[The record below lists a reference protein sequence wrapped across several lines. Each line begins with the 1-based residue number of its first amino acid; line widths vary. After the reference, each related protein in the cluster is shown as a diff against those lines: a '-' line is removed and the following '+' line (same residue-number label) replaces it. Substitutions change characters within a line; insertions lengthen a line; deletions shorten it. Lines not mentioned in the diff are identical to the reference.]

1 MRNSPLVLIV
11 DDDAGFQ
18 EIIGTKLK
26 RSGFLVAEAHDGKEA
41 IDKAALLS
49 PNLIL
54 MPHENGTEAVMDILK
69 NQDNNKNLKIIFL
82 SSMNSPWPGL
92 KEEDA
97 VKVAKNLGAS
107 GYINKSE
114 DLDKLIEKIK
124 SFL

>member
-1 MRNSPLVLIV
+1 
-11 DDDAGFQ
+11 
-18 EIIGTKLK
+18 
-26 RSGFLVAEAHDGKEA
+26 
-41 IDKAALLS
+41 
-49 PNLIL
+49 
-54 MPHENGTEAVMDILK
+54 
-69 NQDNNKNLKIIFL
+69 
-82 SSMNSPWPGL
+82 MNSPWPGL